1 MDLKNILP
9 ENGPPIEE
17 VTKYLEKYKNDL
29 IVIKYGGNV
38 FIDRDIFNN
47 FIFDINIL
55 NKLGLSIVVVHGGGP
70 RIKKELEKSNIET
83 KFIRG
88 LRVTDEKV
96 INIVEAVL
104 IDFNNDI
111 VDSLKKRGSEAVTI
125 NTQNNNVIEVIP
137 EAKELGFVGI
147 PNKINIDAI
156 KNIVEKNEIPVI
168 SPLGLGKDNQTYNIN
183 GDTAA
188 GAIAKSL
195 KSRRLLLMTN
205 VEGVLD
211 KEKKLIE
218 EISSSE
224 ILEMIKNEIITE
236 GMIPKINTCLDAVN
250 NGVTAVGIIDGRK
263 KHSIL
268 FEIFSDKG
276 SGTLIRNKT
285 ISGGMIPKISNCLD
299 VASNGVKGVCII
311 DGRLDHSILFEL
323 LSDKGSGTLIR
334 L

>member
-1 MDLKNILP
+1 MDIKKILP
-9 ENGPPIEE
+9 KDGPPINE
-17 VTKYLEKYKNDL
+17 VSKYIEKYKDEL

-38 FIDRDIFNN
+38 FIDRNIFNN
-47 FIFDINIL
+47 FITDINIL
-55 NKLGLSIVVVHGGGP
+55 KKLGISIVIVHGGGP
-70 RIKKELEKSNIET
+70 RIKRELEKSNIES

-88 LRVTDEKV
+88 LRVTDKKI
-96 INIVEAVL
+96 INIVENVL

-111 VDSLKKRGSEAVTI
+111 VNSLTQKGSEAVSIHTK
-125 NTQNNNVIEVIP
+125 NNNIIEVVP
-137 EAKELGFVGI
+137 EVEELGFVGI
-147 PNKINIDAI
+147 PNKVNSAFLINTI
-156 KNIVEKNEIPVI
+156 KKNKIPII

-188 GAIAKSL
+188 GAVAKSL

-205 VEGVLD
+205 VEGVLN

-218 EISSSE
+218 EISSLE
-224 ILEMIKNEIITE
+224 ILQMIENQTITE

-276 SGTLIRNKT
+276 SGTLIRKW
-285 ISGGMIPKISNCLD
+285 KI
-299 VASNGVKGVCII
+299 
-311 DGRLDHSILFEL
+311 
-323 LSDKGSGTLIR
+323 
-334 L
+334 

>member
-1 MDLKNILP
+1 MDLKKILP
-9 ENGPPIEE
+9 KNGPPINE
-17 VTKYLEKYKNDL
+17 VSKYIEKYKNDL

-38 FIDRDIFNN
+38 FIDRN
-47 FIFDINIL
+47 IFDSFIVDIKIL
-55 NKLGLSIVVVHGGGP
+55 NNLGISIAVVHGGGP
-70 RIKKELEKSNIET
+70 RIKRELDKSNIQS

-88 LRVTDEKV
+88 LRITDKN
-96 INIVEAVL
+96 IIGIVENVL

-111 VDSLKKRGSEAVTI
+111 VNSLNKHGTNAVSMHTKK
-125 NTQNNNVIEVIP
+125 NNIITVIP
-137 EAKELGFVGI
+137 EAKELGYVGTPKEI
-147 PNKINIDAI
+147 NNYIIEEVINKRQVPI
-156 KNIVEKNEIPVI
+156 I
-168 SPLGLGKDNQTYNIN
+168 SPLGLDLENITYNIN

-224 ILEMIKNEIITE
+224 ILKMIQDNTITE

-276 SGTLIRNKT
+276 SGTLIRK
-285 ISGGMIPKISNCLD
+285 
-299 VASNGVKGVCII
+299 
-311 DGRLDHSILFEL
+311 
-323 LSDKGSGTLIR
+323 
-334 L
+334 